1 LWLNLLLL
9 LLGDVLA
16 CNRHKNKITSR
27 FTSVHVTCEPFRANR
42 ELTTPALTHTDAGKI
57 CF

>member
-1 LWLNLLLL
+1 MLLL

-16 CNRHKNKITSR
+16 CDQRKHKARHVPLYLHPCNLR
-27 FTSVHVTCEPFRANR
+27 AFRANR